1 MSVTS
6 ATSRPC
12 LTQERTSRTRP
23 LVQTHRL
30 IASLACAMAFASSR
44 CGGAGPTQ
52 AHDDSGVASDVT
64 TVDSGDAT
72 SLTEASTHDAGGAPT
87 SVTLLGC
94 PQAGYAGTFS
104 IGGSPFQLVMDTGSA
119 ELGVASSTCTTCDV
133 SPTYT
138 PGTTATDE
146 HATLSVSY
154 VSGTGWSGEIIA
166 DDFGVPGT
174 STSAQTRLVA
184 IESQTGGFF
193 TNEGC
198 GFGAVPFAYQGIAG
212 FGPDSLAKAGTDE
225 PMGALASH
233 GVADVFA
240 FALCGSGG
248 QLWLGGVDTSVATGL
263 VQYTPLLNS
272 DNYYAVGVT
281 DLLVGGTSLGL
292 TSTNI
297 GDVVVDTDTTELEL
311 PTSVYQKVRA
321 AIAGTAYFQAHF
333 GSSAWFDSG
342 YCTPPLDAS
351 PPTLAKIDSGLPTL
365 TFAIDD
371 GMGGSFDIALGA
383 TDSYLEPIRKN
394 GVLYYCPEI
403 EASSGGAV
411 LGSGAMRALLVV
423 MDRAGSRVGFAPHG
437 ACPAP

>member
-1 MSVTS
+1 M
-6 ATSRPC
+6 RY
-12 LTQERTSRTRP
+12 
-23 LVQTHRL
+23 LV
-30 IASLACAMAFASSR
+30 ASLAHALMFAG
-44 CGGAGPTQ
+44 CGGGGPSAAQ
-52 AHDDSGVASDVT
+52 IDSGVAPDVT
-64 TVDSGDAT
+64 MVDSGDA
-72 SLTEASTHDAGGAPT
+72 SMTEASTHDAGGVPT
-87 SVTLLGC
+87 AVTLLGC

-104 IGGSPFQLVMDTGSA
+104 IGGSPFQLVIDTGSA
-119 ELGVASSTCTTCDV
+119 ELGVASSTCTNCDV

-138 PGTTATDE
+138 PGATATDE

-166 DDFGVPGT
+166 DDFGVPNT

-184 IESQTGGFF
+184 IQSQTGGFY

-198 GFGAVPFAYQGIAG
+198 GFGAVPFVYEGIAG

-248 QLWLGGVDTSVATGL
+248 QLWLGGVDASVATGP

-281 DLLVGGTSLGL
+281 DLLVGATSLGL
-292 TSTNI
+292 TSTDI

-311 PTSVYQKVRA
+311 PTSVYQKLRD

-351 PPTLAKIDSGLPTL
+351 PPTLAEIDSGLPTL

-371 GMGGSFDIALGA
+371 GTGGSFDIALGA

-403 EASSGGAV
+403 EESSGGAV

-423 MDRAGSRVGFAPHG
+423 MDRAEARVGFAPHA
-437 ACPAP
+437 ACAAP